1 MRLSNHKLLVFFLAL
16 TVFSAHAQNPTQT
29 IRGQVTDHV
38 SHTPLPGATVMI
50 LHSDPLI
57 GTTTD
62 LDGKF
67 ELKNVPVGTQN
78 IGISY
83 VGYEEKV
90 LSNVQLNAGKELI
103 LNIRLEEK
111 FHQMNEVEITARSS
125 KGQALNEMATV
136 SARSFSVEETQKFA
150 AAVNDPARMVSSFAG
165 VVSTHD
171 GNNSISI
178 RGNAPNGL
186 LWRME
191 GMDIPNPN
199 HFANVSSSGGG
210 IMIISSQLLS
220 NSDFMTGAFPAQ
232 YGNAL
237 SGVFDINLRKGNNE
251 KREYTIQA
259 GVLGIDV
266 AAEGPISKGYNGSY
280 LVNYRYSTLTLI
292 EHLGANLFGAT
303 TNFQDLSFNFHLPTQ
318 KAGNFSLFGFG
329 GLSNQTAKAERDSAV
344 WENPYDRYDS
354 KFVSNTGVMG
364 IKHDLVLNANT
375 LLQNSVV
382 VSANENGYDESRL
395 DDSYDSHLLHSNRF
409 VNSRISYNT
418 VLSKKFNSR
427 LHMKTGVYNNRLGYQ
442 ANQTERD
449 TVTSVDEVMIN
460 ADGNTWL
467 SQAFNQWSYRLTEK
481 FTLNAGVHFLFFH
494 FNETASVEPRLS
506 AKYAIDRT
514 KSISIGYGLHGQTQ
528 PLPNYFYTATLPDGT
543 VMRPNENLEMTKSHH
558 FVVGYTQSLTEHL
571 QAKAE
576 VYYQHLFNIPI
587 SADPTSTYALLNQ
600 EWGFATEPLVNK
612 GIGRNVGVELTVE
625 QFLHKGL
632 YYMATVS
639 LYDSKYRAADGN
651 WYNTRFN
658 GNRVLTFT
666 GGKEFEIGGGDKP
679 RTLGV
684 NLKTIWG
691 GGFRNTPID
700 LEASLASGE
709 TAEIQN
715 KAFTNQMPDYFR
727 IDVRVSM
734 KRQRPK
740 STHTVSLDLQNAT
753 NRENV
758 GGQYF
763 NTESGEVESWYQT
776 GMIPV
781 LAYRVEF

>member
-1 MRLSNHKLLVFFLAL
+1 MLASNHKLLTILLVIIA
-16 TVFSAHAQNPTQT
+16 FSANAQNPNQT
-29 IRGQVTDHV
+29 IRGQVIDQV
-38 SHTPLPGATVMI
+38 SHSPLPGATVMI

-67 ELKNVPVGTQN
+67 ELRDVPVGTHN

-90 LSNVQLNAGKELI
+90 LSDVQLNAGKELV
-103 LNIRLEEK
+103 LNVRLEET
-111 FHQMNEVEITARSS
+111 FQTMSEVEITARSS
-125 KGQALNEMATV
+125 KGEALNEMATV
-136 SARSFSVEETQKFA
+136 SARSFSLEETQKFA

-165 VVSTHD
+165 VVTTND

-178 RGNAPNGL
+178 RGNSPNGL

-259 GVLGIDV
+259 GVLGIDA
-266 AAEGPISKGYNGSY
+266 AAEGPIAKGYDGSY

-292 EHLGANLFGAT
+292 DHLGVNLFGAT
-303 TNFQDLSFNFHLPTQ
+303 TNFQDLSFNVYLPTK
-318 KAGNFSLFGFG
+318 KAGNFSVFGFG
-329 GLSNQTAKAERDSAV
+329 GLSDQTAKAEKDSTL
-344 WENPYDRYDS
+344 WEDSYDRYDS
-354 KFVSNTGVMG
+354 KFVSNTGVIG
-364 IKHDLVLNANT
+364 AKHDLVINAST

-395 DDSYDSHLLHSNRF
+395 NDHYDPHLLLSERF
-409 VNSRISYNT
+409 VNSRVSYNS
-418 VLSKKFNSR
+418 VLSKKFSAR
-427 LHMKTGVYNNRLGYQ
+427 LHMKSGVYISRLGYQ
-442 ANQTERD
+442 ANRTERD
-449 TVTSVDEVMIN
+449 TATSEDEVLIN

-467 SQAFNQWSYRLTEK
+467 SQAFTQWSYRLSEK
-481 FTLNAGVHFLFFH
+481 FTLNGGVHSLFFH
-494 FNETASVEPRLS
+494 FNETASLEPRLS
-506 AKYAIDRT
+506 AKYNIDLT
-514 KSISIGYGLHGQTQ
+514 KSISFGYGLHGQTQ
-528 PLPNYFYTATLPDGT
+528 PLPNYFYTATLPNGT
-543 VMRPNENLEMTKSHH
+543 VLKPNENLKMTKSHH
-558 FVVGYTQSLTEHL
+558 FVVGYSQSLTEHI

-587 SADPTSTYALLNQ
+587 SADPSSTYALMNQ
-600 EWGFATEPLVNK
+600 EWGFATEPLVND
-612 GIGRNVGVELTVE
+612 GIGRNVGVEITVE
-625 QFLHKGL
+625 QFMNKGL
-632 YYMATVS
+632 YYLATVS
-639 LYDSKYRAADGN
+639 VYDSKYRAADGN

-666 GGKEFEIGGGDKP
+666 GGKEFRIGGGDKP

-691 GGFRNTPID
+691 GGFRSTPID
-700 LEASLASGE
+700 LEASLSNGE
-709 TAEIQN
+709 TVEIDH
-715 KAFTNQMPDYFR
+715 KAFTNQLPDYFR
-727 IDVRVSM
+727 TDIRVSM

-740 STHTVSLDLQNAT
+740 STHTLSLDLQNVT
-753 NRENV
+753 NRENI
-758 GGQYF
+758 GGQHF
-763 NTESGEVESWYQT
+763 NEETNEVEYWYQT
-776 GMIPV
+776 GLIPV
-781 LAYRVEF
+781 LAYRLEF